1 MQKVNVNGID
11 LAYTRHG
18 SGTPLV
24 LLHGY
29 PLDGSIWSE
38 VVPLL
43 QDRFDLIIPDMRG
56 FGESSREVAP
66 HSLDD
71 YASDIVGL
79 LDRLNIEKTAIAGHS
94 MGGYVALAFARLYPE
109 RVSALGLVASQAA
122 ADTSERKQGRY
133 DTAAQIAEK
142 GISVV
147 VESMTPKLTADERL
161 RPLVQSIIEQ
171 QRPEGMSDAMRAM
184 AERINASAM
193 LYTFRFPV
201 VVIHGDADAL
211 IPIERAREVKN
222 AVAHARFFEIKGAG
236 HMPMMEF
243 PAETAKA
250 LSYLR

>member
-18 SGTPLV
+18 QGTPLV

-38 VVPLL
+38 LVPLL

-56 FGESSREVAP
+56 FGESSREVVP

-71 YASDIVGL
+71 YASDIAGL

-109 RVSALGLVASQAA
+109 RVTGLGLVASQAA
-122 ADTSERKQGRY
+122 ADTPERKQGRY
-133 DTAAQIAEK
+133 DTVAQIDAK

-147 VESMTPKLTADERL
+147 VESMTPKLTADEHL

-171 QRPEGMSDAMRAM
+171 QRPEGLSDAMRAM
-184 AERINASAM
+184 AERMNASAM

-201 VVIHGDADAL
+201 VIIHGDEDQL
-211 IPIERAREVKN
+211 IPIERAREVKH
-222 AVAHARFFEIKGAG
+222 AVAHSRLVELKSAG
-236 HMPMMEF
+236 HMPMLEF
-243 PAETAKA
+243 PEETAKA
-250 LSYLR
+250 LSYLG

>member
-18 SGTPLV
+18 QGTPLV

-38 VVPLL
+38 VVPVL
-43 QDRFDLIIPDMRG
+43 QDRFDLLIPDMRG

-71 YASDIVGL
+71 YASDIAGL
-79 LDRLNIEKTAIAGHS
+79 LDHLNIKKTALAGHS
-94 MGGYVALAFARLYPE
+94 MGGYVALAFARLYAE
-109 RVSALGLVASQAA
+109 RVSGLGLIASQAA
-122 ADTSERKQGRY
+122 ADTPERKQGRY
-133 DTAAQIAEK
+133 ETAAQINEK

-147 VESMTPKLTADERL
+147 VEAVTPKLTSDERL

-171 QRPEGMSDAMRAM
+171 QHPRGLSDAMRAM
-184 AERINASAM
+184 AERMNSSAM

-201 VVIHGDADAL
+201 VIIHGDEDQL

-222 AVAHARFFEIKGAG
+222 AVAHSRFVELKGAG
-236 HMPMMEF
+236 HMPMLEF
-243 PAETAKA
+243 PEETAKA
-250 LSYLR
+250 LSYLG